1 MLHLRKKLINLVAGA
16 SGILCLLSCQ
26 PGEKAIRVYNDGEA
40 ITLSKTSLEDKI
52 KGGWAG
58 QVIGCTYGGPTEFQ
72 WCGTMIGDHITIEWD
87 DTKMKWWYDNAP
99 GLYDDIYMDLTFVQV
114 FEDHGLNA
122 PDSIHAL
129 AFAHA
134 GYGLDHANQAA
145 RYNILNGIM
154 PPESGDWRHNPHADC
169 IDFQIEADF
178 AGLMAPGM
186 PRSAVEIGSSIGHI
200 MNDGDGVYGGL
211 FVASMYSLAFVYD
224 DIELVVTEALKT
236 IPAQS
241 KFYQTIN
248 DVVLCY
254 QKDPADWKKAWL
266 EVQRSWTVD
275 KGCPNG
281 AFRAFNIDATVN
293 AAYIAMGLL
302 FGEGDFGKTVDIS
315 TRAGQDSDCNP
326 SNAAG
331 ILGTML
337 GYNQIPA
344 FWKQGLDK
352 VEDIE
357 FSHTDISLNDVYAI
371 GYRHAVEMIQQ
382 NGGSTQDTALTIRF
396 QSPATVAF
404 EESFPGIY
412 PLARTSLEK
421 AIKADNPELTFDFDG
436 CGFAMNG
443 QAYKAEGKPDI
454 LLEIEVFVDG
464 KLTETLNIPTEFL
477 IRKRDIAFNF
487 ELPEGKHTVTLKA
500 KNVPQD
506 YWVHFW
512 DMVTYSTTNPGS
524 KAFEATPKK
533 G

>member
-1 MLHLRKKLINLVAGA
+1 MNKTKFA
-16 SGILCLLSCQ
+16 CLLLGLLFLQ
-26 PGEKAIRVYNDGEA
+26 TVRAQQANFLFIITDDQTYNA
-40 ITLSKTSLEDKI
+40 
-52 KGGWAG
+52 
-58 QVIGCTYGGPTEFQ
+58 
-72 WCGTMIGDHITIEWD
+72 
-87 DTKMKWWYDNAP
+87 
-99 GLYDDIYMDLTFVQV
+99 
-114 FEDHGLNA
+114 
-122 PDSIHAL
+122 IHAL
-129 AFAHA
+129 GNHDVHTPTLDEMVEEGVTFNQGSWSGAVCLASRCMINTGQSVFRAARNFTYLPNWGRGGGEETQVPLWGATLRQHGYETFLTGKWHLSNEAALESFDFAHA
-134 GYGLDHANQAA
+134 
-145 RYNILNGIM
+145 I
-154 PPESGDWRHNPHADC
+154 
-169 IDFQIEADF
+169 
-178 AGLMAPGM
+178 
-186 PRSAVEIGSSIGHI
+186 
-200 MNDGDGVYGGL
+200 
-211 FVASMYSLAFVYD
+211 
-224 DIELVVTEALKT
+224 
-236 IPAQS
+236 
-241 KFYQTIN
+241 
-248 DVVLCY
+248 
-254 QKDPADWKKAWL
+254 
-266 EVQRSWTVD
+266 
-275 KGCPNG
+275 
-281 AFRAFNIDATVN
+281 
-293 AAYIAMGLL
+293 
-302 FGEGDFGKTVDIS
+302 GEGDFGKTVDIS

-352 VEDIE
+352 VEDID

-421 AIKADNPELTFDFDG
+421 AIKADNPELTFDFEG

-443 QAYKAEGKPDI
+443 QAYKAEGKSDI

-506 YWVHFW
+506 YLVHFW